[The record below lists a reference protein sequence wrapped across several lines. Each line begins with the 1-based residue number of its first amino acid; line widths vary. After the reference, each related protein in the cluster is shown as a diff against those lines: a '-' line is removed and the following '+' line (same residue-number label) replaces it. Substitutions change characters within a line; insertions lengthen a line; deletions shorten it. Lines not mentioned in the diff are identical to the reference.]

1 LRNFLKTCKITP
13 DLETQ
18 ASTLFAAC
26 EQFCQTEGVPQA
38 VKSAHAFTPLVQAHG
53 FTREKRK
60 NGRFFVGISL

>member
-1 LRNFLKTCKITP
+1 LHDFLKTCKIAP
-13 DLETQ
+13 DLEIQ
-18 ASTLFAAC
+18 ASAPFAAC
-26 EQFCQTEGVPQA
+26 GQFCQTEGVPQA